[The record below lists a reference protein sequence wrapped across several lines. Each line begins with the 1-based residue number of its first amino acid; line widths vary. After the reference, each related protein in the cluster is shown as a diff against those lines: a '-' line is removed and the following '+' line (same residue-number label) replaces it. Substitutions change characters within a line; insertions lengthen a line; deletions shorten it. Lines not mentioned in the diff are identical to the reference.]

1 MISSSYEEVAAMVPN
16 VLFGRDYEKRKLTRC
31 LEMEQAQLIL
41 VYGRRRVGKTY
52 LIHQFFNGRF
62 DFKLT
67 GIYNRPKS
75 VQLENFSY
83 ELNRQSGK
91 NDPVP
96 KDWLQAFQMLRDY
109 LSTLPEDEKSVV
121 FLDEMPWMD
130 STRSDLL
137 TSFEWFWNGWGNMR
151 SNLIVIVCGSATSWL
166 SENIEENK
174 GGLFSRLSCKLY
186 LQPFNLHETEQFLKS
201 RGIEWSRYDIT
212 ECYMIM
218 GGIPYYLSMLD
229 PQMSF
234 AQNIDNLFFRKR
246 AELWDEFDHLYHT
259 LFKNSEQ
266 YIAVAEVL
274 SQKQGGLTR
283 EEIIKKTSTSGN
295 GHLSKILKDLL
306 DCGFVRTVPFFGKE
320 KQNARYQLADYYSRF
335 YFRFVKNRHGRD
347 EHFWSHALDL
357 PSRHVWAGLTF
368 EQVCLD
374 HLSQIRHRLGISGV
388 LSEVSTWS
396 SPGSKEG
403 SGAQIDFVIDRRDHV
418 INLCEV
424 KYSINLFEID
434 RSYDLVLRNKM
445 DLFRNEAGTKKA
457 LQMTM
462 ITTYGL
468 RNSKYNSLIG
478 RQVVLDDLFQPDD
491 DTCL

>member
-1 MISSSYEEVAAMVPN
+1 
-16 VLFGRDYEKRKLTRC
+16 
-31 LEMEQAQLIL
+31 
-41 VYGRRRVGKTY
+41 
-52 LIHQFFNGRF
+52 
-62 DFKLT
+62 
-67 GIYNRPKS
+67 
-75 VQLENFSY
+75 
-83 ELNRQSGK
+83 
-91 NDPVP
+91 
-96 KDWLQAFQMLRDY
+96 
-109 LSTLPEDEKSVV
+109 
-121 FLDEMPWMD
+121 
-130 STRSDLL
+130 
-137 TSFEWFWNGWGNMR
+137 
-151 SNLIVIVCGSATSWL
+151 
-166 SENIEENK
+166 
-174 GGLFSRLSCKLY
+174 
-186 LQPFNLHETEQFLKS
+186 
-201 RGIEWSRYDIT
+201 
-212 ECYMIM
+212 
-218 GGIPYYLSMLD
+218 
-229 PQMSF
+229 MSF
-234 AQNIDNLFFRKR
+234 LT
-246 AELWDEFDHLYHT
+246 YHT

-266 YIAVAEVL
+266 YIAIAEVL

-424 KYSINLFEID
+424 KYSINLYEID
-434 RSYDLVLRNKM
+434 RSCDLVLRNKM
-445 DLFRNEAGTKKA
+445 DLFRNETGTKKA